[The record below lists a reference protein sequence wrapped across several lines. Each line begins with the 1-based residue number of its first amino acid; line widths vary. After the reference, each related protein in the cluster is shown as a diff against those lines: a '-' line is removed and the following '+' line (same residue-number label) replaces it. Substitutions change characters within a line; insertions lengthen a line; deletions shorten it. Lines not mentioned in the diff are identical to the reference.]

1 MDKDWKRHDSYWEV
15 LATKLLTIFFQIN
28 AISGW
33 EDDDD
38 DDDDDTF
45 IKVSKL

>member
-1 MDKDWKRHDSYWEV
+1 MTDNYGEV

-28 AISGW
+28 SISGW
-33 EDDDD
+33 EDD

-45 IKVSKL
+45 IKVSKLY